1 MFIDHILGQTC
12 IYFQSEMD
20 FHCFQES
27 VLEKGKGWLL
37 CCLFNTS
44 VNGPSAD
51 ELKANG
57 GFRGPFVSKNVR
69 QK

>member
-12 IYFQSEMD
+12 IYSQSEMD

-57 GFRGPFVSKNVR
+57 GFRGPFVWKNVR